1 MDENRAYA
9 SENVD
14 FSFIDKR
21 ENSERQSS
29 SIAIRGILKGSDFAP
44 ISWFSV
50 PEFLAFR
57 IHIILKYFEEFL
69 RQALLFLLAWIMPII
84 ECKQGIMQ
92 SQP

>member
-44 ISWFSV
+44 I
-50 PEFLAFR
+50 P
-57 IHIILKYFEEFL
+57 
-69 RQALLFLLAWIMPII
+69 
-84 ECKQGIMQ
+84 
-92 SQP
+92 